1 MEEEKSVQWCL
12 PAWVKYWDKIGGLHM
27 GKIIT
32 EAELFTLL
40 QELMKRIDRLVEL
53 VEKIESTIIREKV
66 GNSAN

>member
-1 MEEEKSVQWCL
+1 
-12 PAWVKYWDKIGGLHM
+12 M